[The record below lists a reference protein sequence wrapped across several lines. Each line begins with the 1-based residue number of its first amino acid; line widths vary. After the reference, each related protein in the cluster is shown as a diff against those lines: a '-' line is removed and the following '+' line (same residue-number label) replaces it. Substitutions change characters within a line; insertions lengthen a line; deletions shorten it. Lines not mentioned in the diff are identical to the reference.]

1 MALANRSNKVDQ
13 AIPGQDVLKR
23 ILRALATALG
33 EDGLLT
39 GEAVASR
46 AESWSSSINCRALGI
61 ALPRSTEEVAT
72 VLRLCHDEA
81 QPVVPYGGGTGLV
94 GGAIASP
101 HEIVISLERMRAI
114 EEVDTVMRTATVQ
127 AGATLESV
135 QQAAAK
141 ADLYFPL
148 DLGARGTA
156 TIGGNLAT
164 NAGGNRVI
172 RYGMMRDMVLGLEAV
187 LADGTVLTS
196 MNRLIKNNA
205 GYDLKQ
211 LFIGTEGTLGVV
223 TRAVLRLREHW
234 NSQMVALVATDEFG
248 KLPLMLKSL
257 DRRLGGTL
265 SAFEV
270 MWPEFYE
277 LVTTPPAGNQ
287 PPLPR
292 GHSYY
297 CLVEALGGDEEIDR
311 QRFEGALAALLNDG
325 TILDAAIASS
335 RQQAAQLW
343 ALRDDVEQILR
354 IGPLFMFD
362 VGLPIPAMEA
372 YVAQVRSALACMHE
386 HAVCVAWGHMG
397 DSNLHLWITVHDASD
412 KARVR
417 VERIVYDPLVAI
429 GGTVS
434 AEHGIGA
441 EKLDYLDGSRSPAE
455 ISLMR
460 QLKRLLDPK
469 GILNPGKVV
478 G

>member
-1 MALANRSNKVDQ
+1 MACANRSCKVNDAAPGSDQ
-13 AIPGQDVLKR
+13 LKR
-23 ILRALATALG
+23 VLQALATSLG
-33 EDGLLT
+33 KDGLLT
-39 GEAVASR
+39 GEAVAGR
-46 AESWSSSINCRALGI
+46 AESWSSPKNCRALGI

-72 VLRLCHDEA
+72 ILRICNNEA

-94 GGAIASP
+94 GGATAGP
-101 HEIVISLERMRAI
+101 HEIVVSLERMRTI
-114 EEVDTVMRTATVQ
+114 EEVDTMMRIATVQ

-172 RYGMMRDMVLGLEAV
+172 RFGMMRDMVLGLEAV
-187 LADGTVLTS
+187 LADGTVLTN

-211 LFIGTEGTLGVV
+211 LFMGTEGTLGVV
-223 TRAVLRLREHW
+223 TRAVLRLRERW
-234 NSQMVALVATDEFG
+234 NSQIVALVATDEFRN
-248 KLPLMLKSL
+248 LPLLLKSL
-257 DRRLGGTL
+257 DKRLGGTL

-277 LVTTPPAGNQ
+277 LVTTPPARNQ
-287 PPLPR
+287 PPLRR
-292 GHSYY
+292 GHSFY
-297 CLVEALGGDEEIDR
+297 CLVEALGGDEETDR
-311 QRFEGALAALLNDG
+311 QRFEGALATLLDDG
-325 TILDAAIASS
+325 TIVDATIASS
-335 RQQAAQLW
+335 SLQIAQLW

-362 VGLPIPAMEA
+362 VGLPILAMEA
-372 YVAQVRSALACMHE
+372 YVAQVRSALVCMHE
-386 HAVCVAWGHMG
+386 SAVCVAWGHMG

-417 VERIVYDPLVAI
+417 VERIVYDPIAAI

-441 EKLDYLDGSRSPAE
+441 EKLDYLSSCRSPAE

-460 QLKRLLDPK
+460 QLKHSLDPK
-469 GILNPGKVV
+469 GILNPGKVI